1 MRMWYVG
8 RHLAMGC
15 VARATPFLLACA
27 AFLRARIMI
36 MAGTFPTFSPY
47 TNPVPSHPVAVHR
60 WITGAFYVTYHWWL
74 LFWPAHLSPLWNY
87 YVPELGI
94 ITSLNDG
101 RNLCTL
107 VGLSAML
114 ATLAYCL
121 SSGEKSVG
129 CTTAFSMGAL
139 YFVPCSSIF
148 FPVGFQV
155 AERVMFMPS
164 MGLCALAASVVD
176 DLLEGE
182 RRAVNPVTTGS
193 HRGPVLRVLFTAVRR
208 AAFFGLMLVVIAF
221 SRKTYQQAA
230 CWQNRRMLWE
240 SAIRSSPGQGNRVRE
255 RGQLP
260 PKRWQPLRKPLRKFP
275 PWPPKWRKPG
285 QTRNL
290 GPHLNQRGPNPEWVF
305 AAHPKATPSGKF
317 CFCPQKKKPGE
328 KGNFPPKKRF

>member
-1 MRMWYVG
+1 MAVVLVCAAALSKEQGFMICGAAALYEMRMWYVG
-8 RHLAMGC
+8 RHLPMGC

-47 TNPVPSHPVAVHR
+47 ANPVPSHPVAVHR

-121 SSGEKSVG
+121 SSGKKSVG

-155 AERVMFMPS
+155 AERVMFMP
-164 MGLCALAASVVD
+164 L
-176 DLLEGE
+176 
-182 RRAVNPVTTGS
+182 
-193 HRGPVLRVLFTAVRR
+193 
-208 AAFFGLMLVVIAF
+208 
-221 SRKTYQQAA
+221 Y
-230 CWQNRRMLWE
+230 
-240 SAIRSSPGQGNRVRE
+240 
-255 RGQLP
+255 
-260 PKRWQPLRKPLRKFP
+260 
-275 PWPPKWRKPG
+275 
-285 QTRNL
+285 
-290 GPHLNQRGPNPEWVF
+290 
-305 AAHPKATPSGKF
+305 
-317 CFCPQKKKPGE
+317 
-328 KGNFPPKKRF
+328 